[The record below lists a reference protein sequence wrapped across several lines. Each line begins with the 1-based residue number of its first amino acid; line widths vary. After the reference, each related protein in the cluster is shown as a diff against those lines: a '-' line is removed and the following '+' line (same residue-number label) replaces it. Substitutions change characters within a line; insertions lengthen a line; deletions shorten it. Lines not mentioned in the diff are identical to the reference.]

1 MARRGLLRQGSTK
14 LTTSEQFANC
24 GARRSIERMS
34 CTEWSSEMIVGYSR
48 VSTDGQTLDA
58 QQAALRDTEVVDVFA
73 PPRDGFLAE
82 ARRPICVHRSPRPC
96 RVDGARESMRFTV
109 PSLRLL
115 DNFGPD
121 AMRRGPNCPPTARLS
136 WPQTRDVT
144 GVVGRNCRRIRST
157 NRERC
162 PRARSSHHV
171 PVFERLAPPPL
182 VLHPSGDYHP
192 PTLSAATR

>member
-1 MARRGLLRQGSTK
+1 
-14 LTTSEQFANC
+14 
-24 GARRSIERMS
+24 
-34 CTEWSSEMIVGYSR
+34 MIVGYSS
-48 VSTDGQTLDA
+48 VSADGQTLDA

-121 AMRRGPNCPPTARLS
+121 ATAARTKLPS
-136 WPQTRDVT
+136 DREAELASDSDVT

-171 PVFERLAPPPL
+171 PVFERLAPLPL
-182 VLHPSGDYHP
+182 VLNPSGNYHP